1 MNLEYLQTFINTV
14 SSRVSLETVIGVVA
28 IALFYWNRYNSWTDK
43 EAKYGKARPPRQF
56 TTWARFTTYAV
67 LYTLSMEI
75 VYLLLLVSPNLIEVI
90 EKIAGSPGGT
100 PVINPAGNNFSL
112 WVMVFLLGFFPHLPV
127 MRQIEENYRHW
138 FHEKAFIPAEAK
150 ALIHHL
156 LANPAFFKPDD
167 MVAREVV
174 RSYGQEMPADWGTGK
189 ADNRLSSKWFRL
201 VYLRERFEQW
211 RGRPQIER
219 FVGHCEEE
227 YKVFQEQFK
236 QLNMDVKTYIQRR
249 HDTNVA
255 SGNIDLDESLQQL
268 RINIMRQIEKL
279 LERAYEFL
287 ACGVLS
293 TERIHNRRIAMLNYF
308 GLYPTYEPGVPIV
321 LDIVLKN
328 AIVVFM
334 ITTLTSMVYIGY
346 RAASSGKPLHLAAGL
361 VWAIIALLMIGLC
374 IFGAVAV
381 YRSLTRKSRF
391 DSENDS
397 ELVVIGPFVH
407 QCIGFLTGYVCGLM
421 VIYPYILIASASH
434 QVGAWAA
441 LGRSLPW
448 PLIPA
453 ITAGFV
459 VYYLAALSADRNRPK
474 DALIQSLVTGAVGLV
489 SCLWAFN
496 DLGDKLP
503 SCVYIVITCMGIGG
517 AIGYFFPWAYRRRVA
532 AIYHGAERRH
542 SPRISLVAPSEL
554 RSASETIGCEAVSL
568 SASGARLNAA
578 CQAEVGDRVQ
588 LELPG
593 VGSLSSQVVRKSDHE
608 TVVRF
613 QFDQDGELALRH
625 YIGDFGLA
633 A

>member
-1 MNLEYLQTFINTV
+1 MNLEYVQTFINTV
-14 SSRVSLETVIGVVA
+14 FDQVSLETVIGVVA

-56 TTWARFTTYAV
+56 TTWARFMTYAV

-75 VYLLLLVSPNLIEVI
+75 VYLVLLTSPNVIEVI
-90 EKIAGSPGGT
+90 EKVAGSPGGA
-100 PVINPAGNNFSL
+100 PAVNPADSNFPL

-150 ALIHHL
+150 ALVHHL
-156 LANPAFFKPDD
+156 LANPAFFKPDAE
-167 MVAREVV
+167 VAREVV
-174 RSYGQEMPADWGTGK
+174 KSYGKDLPADWGTGK

-211 RGRPQIER
+211 RSRPQIER

-227 YKVFQEQFK
+227 YKLFQEQFN
-236 QLNMDVKTYIQRR
+236 QLNLDVKTYIQRR
-249 HDTNVA
+249 HDMNAA
-255 SGNIDLDESLQQL
+255 SGNNAPDDSVQQL

-293 TERIHNRRIAMLNYF
+293 TERVHNRRIAMLNYF
-308 GLYPTYEPGVPIV
+308 GLFPTYEPGMPIV

-334 ITTLTSMVYIGY
+334 ITALTSTVYIGY
-346 RAASSGKPLHLAAGL
+346 RASSSGKPLHLAAGL
-361 VWAIIALLMIGLC
+361 VWAVIALLMIGLC

-391 DSENDS
+391 DSESNS
-397 ELVVIGPFVH
+397 EAVVVGPFVH
-407 QCIGFLTGYVCGLM
+407 QCVGFLTGYVCGLL
-421 VIYPYILIASASH
+421 VIYPYGLIGSAF
-434 QVGAWAA
+434 QNGAWGSLVHA
-441 LGRSLPW
+441 LPW

-459 VYYLAALSADRNRPK
+459 VYYLAALSVERNRRK
-474 DALIQSLVTGAVGLV
+474 DALIQGLATGAVGVV
-489 SCLWAFN
+489 SCFWAFD

-503 SCVYIVITCMGIGG
+503 SFVYIVTTCMGIGG
-517 AIGYFFPWAYRRRVA
+517 AIGYFFPWAYRQRVA
-532 AIYHGAERRH
+532 AIYNGAERRR
-542 SPRISLVAPSEL
+542 SSRISLIAPSEL
-554 RSASETIGCEAVSL
+554 RSVKETIGCEAVSL
-568 SASGARLNAA
+568 SAGGARLNAA
-578 CQAEVGDRVQ
+578 CQAEVGDSVQ

-593 VGSLSSQVVRKSDHE
+593 VGSLASQVVRKGDHE

-613 QFDQDGELALRH
+613 QSDQTDELALRH
-625 YIGDFGLA
+625 YIGDLGLA